1 MSPFDVLA
9 VVILCFCLIRGFFR
23 GIIKELSSIVGVLAG
38 AYAAYTYYAYVA
50 RYLSQ
55 WISSPN
61 YLSLLSFVLLFCV
74 VFIVISIL
82 GVVIKYLM
90 NIAFLGWVDRL
101 FGTDFGFSNGVLIVA
116 VLLFALTT
124 FLPKGTPLL
133 KQSLIAPYIT
143 IVTDTMSRV
152 VSKDMRH
159 QFEIKLKELKK
170 AWKI

>member
-1 MSPFDVLA
+1 MSPFDILA

-23 GIIKELSSIVGVLAG
+23 GIIKELSSIIGVLAG
-38 AYAAYTYYAYVA
+38 AYAAYTYYPYVA
-50 RYLSQ
+50 KYLSR
-55 WISSPN
+55 WISSSN
-61 YLSLLSFVLLFCV
+61 YQNLLSFVLLFCT
-74 VFIVISIL
+74 VFIVVSIL

-101 FGTDFGFSNGVLIVA
+101 FGTVFGFCKGVLIVA
-116 VLLFALTT
+116 VLLFAFTT

-133 KQSLIAPYIT
+133 KQSLVAPYIT

-152 VSKDMRH
+152 VSKDIRD